1 MLAYNAGGNSG
12 WSSIEVVQPLP
23 RQPNISTPIDVSQTG
38 KATFTW
44 NNYNG
49 VDTFNIYRVLTS
61 TSSYSEI
68 DGASIGT
75 VSGSVTAYTD
85 SGFPTYSVSYAYAV
99 IGKNASGSSK
109 VSNKLTAIPVDPA
122 WQTVTMEGLMSYE
135 PQVAGSADGSAFV
148 LSKIEGS
155 DAAMPL
161 FDTGKRR
168 RIRLTNYNT
177 VAEVIYDM
185 PITTETAWNIVP
197 IDIQITPDDNLTVM
211 RLKNNV
217 DQADIATSSS
227 T

>member
-1 MLAYNAGGNSG
+1 MLSYNAGGNSG

-49 VDTFNIYRVLTS
+49 VDTFNMYRVLTS
-61 TSSYSEI
+61 TSSYPEI
-68 DGASIGT
+68 DGTSIGT

-85 SGFPTYSVSYAYAV
+85 SGFPTYSVSYTYAV
-99 IGKNASGSSK
+99 IGNNASGSSK
-109 VSNKLTAIPVDPA
+109 VSKTRTAIPVDPA

-135 PQVAGSADGSAFV
+135 PQVAGTADGSAFV

-155 DAAMPL
+155 DAAMSL
-161 FDTGKRR
+161 SDTGKDKRM
-168 RIRLTNYNT
+168 RLTKYNA
-177 VAEVIYDM
+177 VAEIVYDI
-185 PITTETAWNIVP
+185 PITTGTTWDIVP

-217 DQADIATSSS
+217 DQADIAISSS